1 MIRTAIARGADV
13 LATYRIASLSAA
25 RLYGLF
31 DRGFIGPGKR
41 ADIVLVEDLA
51 ACSVKRVFAGGR
63 LVGDALFTERAPVAP
78 VGLGSVKSRALTEAD
93 FRVAARKARR
103 P

>member
-1 MIRTAIARGADV
+1 MPLGEKPITRRAAASPAIANGADI

-25 RLYGLF
+25 RNFGLF

-51 ACSVKRVFAGGR
+51 ACSVKQVLTGGR
-63 LVGDALFTERAPVAP
+63 LVEDGLFEGR
-78 VGLGSVKSRALTEAD
+78 
-93 FRVAARKARR
+93 
-103 P
+103 